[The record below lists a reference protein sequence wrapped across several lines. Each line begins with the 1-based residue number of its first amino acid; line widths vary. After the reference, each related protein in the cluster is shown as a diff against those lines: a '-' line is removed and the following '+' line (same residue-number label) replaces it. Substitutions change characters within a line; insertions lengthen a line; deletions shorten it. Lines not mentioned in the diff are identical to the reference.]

1 MLTRTQTAAAI
12 TAVAFVA
19 AGLYLYDRTPPFKF
33 VEGHITPDVAQP
45 GQPIDVSITLD
56 WARLCELNVTRI
68 MRDGG
73 GDEHKLPWSPS
84 SPPPKGGRLTSVRQ
98 IIVPTAAKFGKG
110 ACYRATIYMQCGML
124 DKLFPIKVDVPCI
137 SFEIAPKG

>member
-12 TAVAFVA
+12 SAVALVA
-19 AGLYLYDRTPPFKF
+19 AGLYFYDHSPPMKF
-33 VEGHITPDVAQP
+33 VEGHITPQVAAP
-45 GQPIDVSITLD
+45 GQPINVSITLD
-56 WARLCELNVTRI
+56 WMRLCDLDVSRI

-84 SPPPKGGRLTSVRQ
+84 KPPPKTGRLTSVRE

-110 ACYRATIYMQCGML
+110 ACYRATIYMQCGIF

-137 SFEIAPKG
+137 SFEIAPKS